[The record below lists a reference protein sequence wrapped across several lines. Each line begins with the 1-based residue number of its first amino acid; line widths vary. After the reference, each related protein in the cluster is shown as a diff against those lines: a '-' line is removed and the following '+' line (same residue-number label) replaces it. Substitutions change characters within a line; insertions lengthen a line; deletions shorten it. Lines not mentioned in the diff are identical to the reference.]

1 MLANGKT
8 SQISPIRTPIGQ
20 LSFAKMFV
28 PYDVCQLSAYFIS
41 LVAGIKIC
49 MKTATILQTQ
59 YRYAH
64 EKKRI
69 FCGIARLVEAA
80 KKHGC
85 TTLHA

>member
-8 SQISPIRTPIGQ
+8 SHISPIRTPIGQ

-49 MKTATILQTQ
+49 MKTATI
-59 YRYAH
+59 
-64 EKKRI
+64 
-69 FCGIARLVEAA
+69 
-80 KKHGC
+80 
-85 TTLHA
+85 